1 MKILRSSLCTSLLVS
16 MMVLGGNLVSADTP
30 DFIKD
35 CMDCHGK
42 KGVSLESDIPT
53 IAGVSAT
60 FIEETF
66 AAYQYDMRNAV
77 ESKYRYGDTSRAAT
91 DMKKIAKKLSEEQVT
106 EVANYFSALPFVAAK
121 QKFDAAL
128 AKEGEKIHIRKCEK
142 CHANGG
148 SGVEEDAAILAGQ
161 WTPYLR
167 NAIKHIIDHT
177 RDVDMEMIKKVEK
190 LSDKEWEALLNF
202 YASQQ

>member
-1 MKILRSSLCTSLLVS
+1 MKILRISLLVS
-16 MMVLGGNLVSADTP
+16 MTFLCGNLLSADTP
-30 DFIKD
+30 DFIND

-42 KGVSLESDIPT
+42 NGVSVEPDVPS
-53 IAGVSAT
+53 IAGISAT

-77 ESKYRYGDTSRAAT
+77 ESKYRLGDTSRAPT
-91 DMKKIAKKLSEEQVT
+91 DMKKIAKKLSEDQIIEA
-106 EVANYFSALPFVAAK
+106 ANYFAAKPFVAAK
-121 QKFDAAL
+121 QDFDKSL
-128 AKEGEKIHIRKCEK
+128 VTKGEKVHIRKCEK
-142 CHANGG
+142 CHQNGG

-167 NAIKHIIDHT
+167 NAIKHIVDES
-177 RDVDMEMIKKVEK
+177 RDVDMEMTKKVEK
-190 LSDKEWEALLNF
+190 LTDAEWDALLSF